1 MNKLN
6 IFSCSGACNVG
17 QLSHSAVTDIC
28 KSPFGVHRSITKAAT
43 SQIQEVLGNIVVVDG
58 CDLQCAKKLLNSCNI
73 EEKHHLIITNLGIE
87 KDESPIFS
95 EENLALVKDG
105 IQACC
110 VDVPEDNMS
119 HAMGKYKCPCAS

>member
-1 MNKLN
+1 MNKFN

-17 QLSHSAVTDIC
+17 QLSYSAVTDIC
-28 KSPFGVHRSITKAAT
+28 KSPFGVHQSIVKVAT
-43 SQIQEVLGNIVVVDG
+43 NQAQRMLENIVVVDG
-58 CDLQCAKKLLNSCNI
+58 CELQCAKKLLKSFDI
-73 EEKHHLIITNLGIE
+73 KAKYHLIVTDLGIE
-87 KDESPIFS
+87 KNEIPTFS
-95 EENLALVKDG
+95 KADLVLVKDG